1 MNAITTA
8 HRIRLSKVLG
18 MIRSPFDNESLTA
31 ARKAD
36 QIVRTELGVTWDDVL
51 RRAATS
57 TTPAPASPRQSEPH
71 DWREL
76 AASCA
81 RYPLLL
87 DKWEAEFIGGLGR
100 FPVPV
105 SETAD
110 PADDDRHTAARG
122 RVSPVSAATGSNE
135 FAHAMGPVARAILG
149 EPTEHNHMKGEL
161 RFGTRGS
168 LSVDLGAG
176 TFYDHEAGIGGGVL
190 DFVQIRKNRQIR
202 RPGLA
207 TGSGPHREAETE
219 GDDSRDL
226 RLCRRER

>member
-51 RRAATS
+51 LS
-57 TTPAPASPRQSEPH
+57 GDVTTPAPASPRRSEPH

-100 FPVPV
+100 FPYLSPKQQ
-105 SETAD
+105 TRLTTIAT
-110 PADDDRHTAARG
+110 RLRAAG
-122 RVSPVSAATGSNE
+122 C
-135 FAHAMGPVARAILG
+135 HL
-149 EPTEHNHMKGEL
+149 
-161 RFGTRGS
+161 
-168 LSVDLGAG
+168 
-176 TFYDHEAGIGGGVL
+176 
-190 DFVQIRKNRQIR
+190 
-202 RPGLA
+202 
-207 TGSGPHREAETE
+207 
-219 GDDSRDL
+219 
-226 RLCRRER
+226 